1 MITHSTSSVQARR
14 PITERRYMSVSTLET
29 VIAVFGVKYF
39 AERYDALRARGI
51 LIIIV

>member
-1 MITHSTSSVQARR
+1 MITRSR
-14 PITERRYMSVSTLET
+14 IIERRYMSVSVLET
-29 VIAVFGVKYF
+29 AIAVFGVKYF